1 MDLKLRQSGETL
13 RLGQQL
19 GRGGEGTVF
28 AVDGRPA
35 EAAKVYTTPPGPTKV
50 RKLNAM
56 TQAANPELLG
66 IAAWPSDLLV
76 DRTGNVLG
84 FVMPRVSAKQDIHEL
99 YSPKSRSEAF
109 PDADFRFVVG
119 VAANVARA
127 FGTLHREGHVVGD
140 VNHGNVLV
148 GPDGTVML
156 IDCDSFQV
164 RDGAEVFCCDVGVPL
179 FTPPELQG
187 CGFRGLL
194 RTENHD
200 RFGLA
205 VLLFH
210 LLYLGRHPYAGRYAG
225 AEDMPIER
233 AISEFRFAYGPDRW
247 ANGME
252 RPPGA
257 IALETMG
264 AEVGRLFEGAFGRLG
279 AGEGR
284 PDAQSWVRV
293 LSALLT
299 GLRRCPAVESHHYPP
314 GVDACP
320 WCETEAQTGAHL
332 FGRRPP
338 GVAEG
343 VANLDE
349 IMGAIDAVAGPGP
362 APPLPSERPQGGAA
376 PARRPWRMWVL
387 ASRRRH
393 GGASATHTAAW
404 AAWAAWDHLVAR
416 WRREASADA
425 FEERRSYLVACA
437 AKLADLPNQRSHRLV
452 ELEAGREASQLLRH
466 LDRFRIAGA
475 NITGIGPGRASMLAS
490 YGIETAADIS
500 RKSIAAIPGFNRMLT
515 LELVRWRRDKEAGFH
530 FNPNQPVDR
539 RDVQAMDV
547 ELAALRKQLLA
558 ELREGPTS
566 LRAVA
571 AQTRVARERLMAS
584 LEDAWSA
591 VERLERLGGR

>member
-1 MDLKLRQSGETL
+1 MDLTLLQSGETL

-28 AVDGRPA
+28 AVHGRPGQV
-35 EAAKVYTTPPGPTKV
+35 AKVYTTPPGPTKV
-50 RKLNAM
+50 RKLKAM
-56 TQAANPELLG
+56 TLAANPELLG

-76 DRTGNVLG
+76 DHTGDVLG

-99 YSPKSRSEAF
+99 YSPKSRAEAF

-156 IDCDSFQV
+156 IDCDSIQV
-164 RDGAEVFCCDVGVPL
+164 REGPEVFCCDVGVPL
-179 FTPPELQG
+179 FTAPELQG
-187 CGFRGLL
+187 YGFRGLL

-233 AISEFRFAYGPDRW
+233 AIGEFRFAYGPDRW

-264 AEVGRLFEGAFGRLG
+264 PEVGRLFEGAFGRLG
-279 AGEGR
+279 SGEGR

-293 LSALLT
+293 LSGLLA

-332 FGRRPP
+332 FGRRPRWSAQVPRRLFPPSGRTRWWCACDRP
-338 GVAEG
+338 GAYG
-343 VANLDE
+343 GG
-349 IMGAIDAVAGPGP
+349 GAWAGP
-362 APPLPSERPQGGAA
+362 LP
-376 PARRPWRMWVL
+376 PARRQGRNGSSSWPGGDARPRATPSKSAAAPW
-387 ASRRRH
+387 SR
-393 GGASATHTAAW
+393 A
-404 AAWAAWDHLVAR
+404 
-416 WRREASADA
+416 
-425 FEERRSYLVACA
+425 RRSW
-437 AKLADLPNQRSHRLV
+437 PT
-452 ELEAGREASQLLRH
+452 
-466 LDRFRIAGA
+466 FR
-475 NITGIGPGRASMLAS
+475 
-490 YGIETAADIS
+490 
-500 RKSIAAIPGFNRMLT
+500 
-515 LELVRWRRDKEAGFH
+515 
-530 FNPNQPVDR
+530 
-539 RDVQAMDV
+539 
-547 ELAALRKQLLA
+547 
-558 ELREGPTS
+558 TS
-566 LRAVA
+566 VH
-571 AQTRVARERLMAS
+571 S
-584 LEDAWSA
+584 
-591 VERLERLGGR
+591 G

>member
-1 MDLKLRQSGETL
+1 MDPTLLRSGATL

-19 GRGGEGTVF
+19 GRGGEGTIF
-28 AVDGRPA
+28 AVHGRPDQ
-35 EAAKVYTTPPGPTKV
+35 AAKVYATTPGPTKV
-50 RKLNAM
+50 RKLKAM
-56 TQAANPELLG
+56 TLAANPELLG

-76 DRTGNVLG
+76 DRAGEVLG
-84 FVMPRVSAKQDIHEL
+84 FVMPRVSARQDIHEL
-99 YSPKSRSEAF
+99 YSPKSRAEAF

-127 FGTLHREGHVVGD
+127 FATLHREGHVVGD

-164 RDGAEVFCCDVGVPL
+164 RDGPEVFCCDVGVPL
-179 FTPPELQG
+179 FTAPELQG
-187 CGFRGLL
+187 YGFRGLL

-210 LLYLGRHPYAGRYAG
+210 LLYLGRHPFAGRYAG
-225 AEDMPIER
+225 ADDMPIER
-233 AISEFRFAYGPDRW
+233 AIGEFRFAYGPDRW

-257 IALETMG
+257 IPLETMG
-264 AEVGRLFEGAFGRLG
+264 PEVGRLFEGAFGRLG

-284 PDAQSWVRV
+284 PDPQSWVRV
-293 LSALLT
+293 LSALLA

-314 GVDACP
+314 GVDVCP
-320 WCETEAQTGAHL
+320 WCEIEAQTGAHL

-338 GVAEG
+338 GVADG
-343 VANLDE
+343 VANLE
-349 IMGAIDAVAGPGP
+349 ELMEAIAAVIGPGP
-362 APPLPSERPQGGAA
+362 APPLPSERSLGVSALILP
-376 PARRPWRMWVL
+376 RPLWR
-387 ASRRRH
+387 
-393 GGASATHTAAW
+393 AW
-404 AAWAAWDHLVAR
+404 ARAGRRQRTGADAALAAARVEWEQLLAR
-416 WRREASADA
+416 WRREASGDA
-425 FEERRSYLVACA
+425 FEERRSHLVSCS
-437 AKLADLPNQRSHRLV
+437 AKLADLPNQRSQRLL

-466 LDRFRIAGA
+466 LDRFRIMGA

-500 RKSIAAIPGFNRMLT
+500 RKSIAAIPGFSRMLT
-515 LELVRWRRDKEAGFH
+515 LELVRWRRDKEARFR
-530 FNPNQPVDR
+530 FNPNEPVDR
-539 RDVQAMDV
+539 RDIQAMDV
-547 ELAALRKQLLA
+547 ELAARRKELLA

-566 LRAVA
+566 LRSLA
-571 AQTRVARERLMAS
+571 AQIRVARERLMPM

-591 VERLERLGGR
+591 LERLSL

>member
-1 MDLKLRQSGETL
+1 MDLKLLQSGETL

-28 AVDGRPA
+28 AVHGRPG
-35 EAAKVYTTPPGPTKV
+35 EVAKLYTTPPGPTKV
-50 RKLNAM
+50 RKLSAM
-56 TQAANPELLG
+56 TVAANPELLG

-164 RDGAEVFCCDVGVPL
+164 RDGAEVFSCDVGVPL
-179 FTPPELQG
+179 FTAPELQG
-187 CGFRGLL
+187 YGFRGLL

-233 AISEFRFAYGPDRW
+233 AIAEFRFAYGPDRW

-257 IALETMG
+257 IPLETMG
-264 AEVGRLFEGAFGRLG
+264 PEVGRLFEGAFGRLG

-293 LSALLT
+293 LSALLA
-299 GLRRCPAVESHHYPP
+299 GLRRCAAVESHYYPP
-314 GVDACP
+314 GVDTCP

-349 IMGAIDAVAGPGP
+349 IMEAIDAVAGAGA
-362 APPLPSERPQGGAA
+362 APPLPSERPRAGAVRPRRPLRGTALVGRRRPSAAGAA
-376 PARRPWRMWVL
+376 RA
-387 ASRRRH
+387 
-393 GGASATHTAAW
+393 AAW
-404 AAWAAWDHLVAR
+404 AEWDRLVAR
-416 WRREASADA
+416 WRREASGDA
-425 FEERRSYLVACA
+425 FDERRSYLVACA
-437 AKLADLPNQRSHRLV
+437 ANLADLPNRRSQRLV
-452 ELEAGREASQLLRH
+452 ELEAGREASQLRRY

-490 YGIETAADIS
+490 YGIETAADVS

-515 LELVRWRRDKEAGFH
+515 LELVRWRRDREASFT

-539 RDVQAMDV
+539 RDIQAMDV
-547 ELAALRKQLLA
+547 ELAALRKELLA

-571 AQTRVARERLMAS
+571 AQTRVARERLMPL
-584 LEDAWSA
+584 LEDAWA
-591 VERLERLGGR
+591 ALERWERR

>member
-1 MDLKLRQSGETL
+1 MDLKHLQSGETL
-13 RLGQQL
+13 RLGQQV

-28 AVDGRPA
+28 AVHGRPGQV
-35 EAAKVYTTPPGPTKV
+35 AKVYTTPPGRTKV
-50 RKLNAM
+50 RKLEAM
-56 TQAANPELLG
+56 TLAANPELLG
-66 IAAWPSDLLV
+66 IAAWPSGLLG

-164 RDGAEVFCCDVGVPL
+164 RDGPEVFCCDVGAPL

-187 CGFRGLL
+187 YGFRGLL

-233 AISEFRFAYGPDRW
+233 AIGEFRFAYGPDRW

-264 AEVGRLFEGAFGRLG
+264 HEVGRLFEGAFGRLG

-293 LSALLT
+293 LSALLA

-343 VANLDE
+343 VANLEE
-349 IMGAIDAVAGPGP
+349 IMEAIDAVAGPGP
-362 APPLPSERPQGGAA
+362 APPLPSERPHAVAVRLWPPWRVWGRRTGIAAARAA
-376 PARRPWRMWVL
+376 PRAEWEQ
-387 ASRRRH
+387 
-393 GGASATHTAAW
+393 
-404 AAWAAWDHLVAR
+404 LVAR
-416 WRREASADA
+416 WRREASGDA
-425 FEERRSYLVACA
+425 FEERRSYLVACS
-437 AKLADLPNQRSHRLV
+437 AKLVDLPNQRSQRL
-452 ELEAGREASQLLRH
+452 LALDAGREASHLLRH

-515 LELVRWRRDKEAGFH
+515 LELVRWRRDKEARFH
-530 FNPNQPVDR
+530 FNPNEPVDR
-539 RDVQAMDV
+539 RDIQAMDV
-547 ELAALRKQLLA
+547 ELAARRKGLLA

-566 LRAVA
+566 LRSVA
-571 AQTRVARERLMAS
+571 AQIRVARERLMPL

-591 VERLERLGGR
+591 LERLSVRR

>member
-1 MDLKLRQSGETL
+1 
-13 RLGQQL
+13 
-19 GRGGEGTVF
+19 
-28 AVDGRPA
+28 
-35 EAAKVYTTPPGPTKV
+35 
-50 RKLNAM
+50 
-56 TQAANPELLG
+56 
-66 IAAWPSDLLV
+66 
-76 DRTGNVLG
+76 
-84 FVMPRVSAKQDIHEL
+84 MPRVSAKQDIHEL

-164 RDGAEVFCCDVGVPL
+164 RDGPEVFCCDVGVPL

-187 CGFRGLL
+187 YGFRGLL

-233 AISEFRFAYGPDRW
+233 AIGEFRFAYGPDRW

-264 AEVGRLFEGAFGRLG
+264 PEVGRLFEGAFGRLG

-293 LSALLT
+293 LSALLA

-343 VANLDE
+343 VANLEE
-349 IMGAIDAVAGPGP
+349 IMEAIDAVAGPGP
-362 APPLPSERPQGGAA
+362 APPLPSERPHAVPVRLRPQWRVWGRRSGAA
-376 PARRPWRMWVL
+376 AAR
-387 ASRRRH
+387 
-393 GGASATHTAAW
+393 AAPRAEW
-404 AAWAAWDHLVAR
+404 EQLVAR
-416 WRREASADA
+416 WRREASGDA
-425 FEERRSYLVACA
+425 FEERRSYLVACS
-437 AKLADLPNQRSHRLV
+437 AKLVDLPNQRSQRL
-452 ELEAGREASQLLRH
+452 LALDAGREASHLLRH

-515 LELVRWRRDKEAGFH
+515 LELVRWRRDKEARFH
-530 FNPNQPVDR
+530 FNPNEPVDR
-539 RDVQAMDV
+539 RDIQAMDV
-547 ELAALRKQLLA
+547 ELATRRKELLA
-558 ELREGPTS
+558 ELREGPAL
-566 LRAVA
+566 LRSVA
-571 AQTRVARERLMAS
+571 AQIRVARERLMPL

-591 VERLERLGGR
+591 LERLSVRR

>member
-1 MDLKLRQSGETL
+1 MDLQLLQSGETL
-13 RLGQQL
+13 HLGQQL

-28 AVDGRPA
+28 AVHGRPGQV
-35 EAAKVYTTPPGPTKV
+35 AKVYTTPPGPTKV
-50 RKLNAM
+50 RKLSAM
-56 TQAANPELLG
+56 TVAANPELLG

-164 RDGAEVFCCDVGVPL
+164 RDGAEVFSCDVGVPL

-187 CGFRGLL
+187 YGFRGLL

-233 AISEFRFAYGPDRW
+233 AIAEFRFAYGPDRW

-257 IALETMG
+257 IPLETMG
-264 AEVGRLFEGAFGRLG
+264 PEVGRLFEGAFGRLG

-284 PDAQSWVRV
+284 PDAQSWVRL
-293 LSALLT
+293 LSALLA
-299 GLRRCPAVESHHYPP
+299 GLRRCAAVESHYYPP
-314 GVDACP
+314 GVDTCP

-349 IMGAIDAVAGPGP
+349 IMEAIEAVAGAGA
-362 APPLPSERPQGGAA
+362 APPLPSERPRAGAVRPRRPLRGTALVGRRRPSGAGAA
-376 PARRPWRMWVL
+376 RA
-387 ASRRRH
+387 
-393 GGASATHTAAW
+393 AAW
-404 AAWAAWDHLVAR
+404 AEWDRLVAR
-416 WRREASADA
+416 WRREASGAA

-437 AKLADLPNQRSHRLV
+437 ANLADLPDQRSQRLV
-452 ELEAGREASQLLRH
+452 ELEAGREASQLRRY

-490 YGIETAADIS
+490 YGIETAADVS

-515 LELVRWRRDKEAGFH
+515 LELVRWRRDKEASFT

-539 RDVQAMDV
+539 RDIQAMDV
-547 ELAALRKQLLA
+547 ELAARRKELLA

-571 AQTRVARERLMAS
+571 AQTRVARERLMPL
-584 LEDAWSA
+584 LEDAWA
-591 VERLERLGGR
+591 ALERWERR